1 VFSSF
6 RALGRAFFGWWFGE
20 LAKFVPAL
28 LRHRLDRLGQRGS
41 LVLAL
46 GPAEVELTVE
56 QGDRVRRL
64 AIVDPASAAA
74 RQELAAALGRG
85 AFSWRKPFVC
95 LRLPAGIALRNII
108 AVPLAAEPNIREVV
122 SYELDR
128 HTPFAAQD
136 VHFAPRVVG
145 RDTAAQRLRVEL
157 TIISRATVDSAL
169 TAVRNLGFNPDRVE
183 IGGSGPAEP
192 SSPLVLDDEKPVTR
206 RFGRGLNIALAA
218 AVLILAAIA
227 VYLPYQTDEIRTA
240 RIETT
245 LAEVKTKTVEL
256 KRITG
261 EIAALREDGTFLIN
275 RKRRAPNV
283 SEILAAIT
291 TVMPDET
298 WLVEFQLSAAELQLA
313 GFSAS
318 ASNLIGFLEHTPI
331 FRNTAFRSPV
341 TQDPASQ
348 RERFHIA
355 ARVVSES
362 EK

>member
-1 VFSSF
+1 VFSRF
-6 RALGRAFFGWWFGE
+6 YTLTRAFFDWWFGE
-20 LAKFVPAL
+20 LANFVPGS
-28 LRHRLDRLGQRGS
+28 LRRRLGRLGQRGS

-46 GPAEVELTVE
+46 GPAEVALTHE
-56 QGDRVRRL
+56 QGSRVRRL
-64 AIVDPASAAA
+64 ALVDPASGGA

-85 AFSWRKPFVC
+85 PFAWRKPPVC
-95 LRLPAGIALRNII
+95 LRLPAGGALRNII
-108 AVPLAAEPNIREVV
+108 AIPLAAEPTLRDVIY
-122 SYELDR
+122 YELDR
-128 HTPFAAQD
+128 HTPFKAQD
-136 VHFAPRVVG
+136 VHFAARIVD
-145 RDTAAQRLRVEL
+145 RDTSAQRLQVEL
-157 TIISRATVDSAL
+157 TIMSRAAVDAAL
-169 TAVRNLGFNPDRVE
+169 TAARSFGLKPDRVE
-183 IGGSGPAEP
+183 IGGGDPTTP
-192 SSPLVLDDEKPVTR
+192 SSPLVLEDDKPVTR
-206 RFGRGLNIALAA
+206 HFGRGLNIALAA
-218 AVLILAAIA
+218 AVIILAAVA
-227 VYLPYQTDEIRTA
+227 VYLPYQTDEMRKA
-240 RIETT
+240 KIETQ
-245 LAEVKTKTVEL
+245 LAEVKVKTAEL
-256 KRITG
+256 KRIAD

-318 ASNLIGFLEHTPI
+318 ASDLIGFLEHTPN

-355 ARVVSES
+355 ARIVSEA

>member
-6 RALGRAFFGWWFGE
+6 RALVRAFFDWWIAE
-20 LAKFVPAL
+20 LANFVPGSV
-28 LRHRLDRLGQRGS
+28 RHRLHRLGQRGS

-46 GPAEVELTVE
+46 GPTEVALTHE
-56 QGDRVRRL
+56 QGSRVRRL
-64 AIVDPASAAA
+64 ALVDPASGGA

-85 AFSWRKPFVC
+85 AFSWRKPPVC
-95 LRLPAGIALRNII
+95 LRLPAGGALRNII
-108 AVPLAAEPNIREVV
+108 AVPLAAEPNLREVIA
-122 SYELDR
+122 YELDR
-128 HTPFAAQD
+128 HTPFKAQD
-136 VHFAPRVVG
+136 VHFALRVVG
-145 RDTAAQRLRVEL
+145 RDTAVQRLRVEL
-157 TIISRATVDSAL
+157 TTMSRAAVDA
-169 TAVRNLGFNPDRVE
+169 AIAAARNFGFKPDRVE
-183 IGGSGPAEP
+183 IGGSDPTKP
-192 SSPLVLDDEKPVTR
+192 SSPLVLEDEKPVTHH
-206 RFGRGLNIALAA
+206 FGRGLNIALAA

-227 VYLPYQTDEIRTA
+227 VYLPYQTDELRAA
-240 RIETT
+240 RIETK
-245 LAEVKTKTVEL
+245 LAEVKTKTAEL
-256 KRITG
+256 KRIIG

-355 ARVVSES
+355 ARVVSET

>member
-1 VFSSF
+1 VFSRF
-6 RALGRAFFGWWFGE
+6 HALARAFFNWWFGE
-20 LAKFVPAL
+20 LANFVPGS
-28 LRHRLDRLGQRGS
+28 LRHRFGRLGQRGS

-46 GPAEVELTVE
+46 GPSEVALTHE
-56 QGDRVRRL
+56 QGGRVRRL
-64 AIVDPASAAA
+64 ALVDPASGGA

-85 AFSWRKPFVC
+85 AFSWRKPPVC
-95 LRLPAGIALRNII
+95 LRLPAGGALRNII
-108 AVPLAAEPNIREVV
+108 AVPLAAETNIREVV

-128 HTPFAAQD
+128 HTPFKVQD
-136 VHFAPRVVG
+136 VHFAARLVG
-145 RDTAAQRLRVEL
+145 RDTSAQRLRVEL
-157 TIISRATVDSAL
+157 TIISRAAVDAAL
-169 TAVRNLGFNPDRVE
+169 TAARGLGFKPDRVE
-183 IGGSGPAEP
+183 VGGGDPAKP
-192 SSPLVLDDEKPVTR
+192 SSPLVLEDEKPVTHH
-206 RFGRGLNIALAA
+206 FGRGLNVALAA
-218 AVLILAAIA
+218 AVLILAAVA
-227 VYLPYQTDEIRTA
+227 VYLPYQTDEIRMA
-240 RIETT
+240 RIETQ
-245 LAEVKTKTVEL
+245 LAEVKMKTAEL
-256 KRITG
+256 KRVTG

-313 GFSAS
+313 GFSTS
-318 ASNLIGFLEHTPI
+318 ASDLIGFLEHTPI

-355 ARVVSES
+355 ARVVSEA